1 MKATEEQL
9 MQRIQKM
16 IFDSKEIGY
25 NPTYLTQMLNS
36 QGAIATCK
44 SLINSK
50 NISNGFEKLWS
61 LKRLDLTIENII
73 LEEEFSDLFTETEKK
88 IARDKLNAFGYK
100 I

>member
-25 NPTYLTQMLNS
+25 NPTYLTQMLNT

-44 SLINSK
+44 SLINNK
-50 NISNGFEKLWS
+50 NISTGFNKLWS

-73 LEEEFSDLFTETEKK
+73 LEEAFSDLFTETEKK